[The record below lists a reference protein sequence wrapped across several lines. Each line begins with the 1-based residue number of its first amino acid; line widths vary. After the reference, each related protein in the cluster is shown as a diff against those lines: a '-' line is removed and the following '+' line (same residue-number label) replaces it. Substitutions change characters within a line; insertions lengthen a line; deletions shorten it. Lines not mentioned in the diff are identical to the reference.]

1 MVAFADLIKLPT
13 LAQIK
18 ALVITGATNLG
29 LPVTSWVPG
38 DPSERWMEIIP
49 RGIDGFLSNIT
60 TQAVRFFFFELTTD
74 PGDPGDLSR
83 RTRRPG
89 RACCPRSR
97 RAGGESR
104 GDKLPMPWAR

>member
-49 RGIDGFLSNIT
+49 RGIDGLWRETSSDAEAMSMLRSISAPELARNTIEQNRSFRLIFMPPCAISGT
-60 TQAVRFFFFELTTD
+60 T
-74 PGDPGDLSR
+74 
-83 RTRRPG
+83 
-89 RACCPRSR
+89 
-97 RAGGESR
+97 
-104 GDKLPMPWAR
+104 